1 MTKLPKGTT
10 LTNTEYTQLLKETYP
25 TVNIKPLE
33 DYISPQAV
41 IKHYCDGCNKVWL
54 DKPANLINLSHT
66 ILRHE
71 CESSVFDRIG
81 KAGSSHLMSGNR
93 KGMKKSAEEIELI
106 ANGVQLLS
114 VGYSAY
120 EVGEYLGVSVQL
132 LTWWGKHLG
141 IDMKDEGV
149 NYTVRS
155 NNEKKRE
162 EIREVLK
169 LAREIT
175 RLLEEKKMKKEA
187 KENKADN

>member
-1 MTKLPKGTT
+1 MPKLPKGTT

-25 TVNIKPLE
+25 TVNIKPIE
-33 DYISPQAV
+33 SYISPQAV
-41 IKHYCDGCNKVWL
+41 IRHYCDGCSKVWY
-54 DKPANLINLSHT
+54 DKPHNLINLKGT
-66 ILRHE
+66 ILQHK

-114 VGYSAY
+114 VGYSAH
-120 EVGEYLGVSVQL
+120 EVSEYLGLSPQL

-141 IDMKDEGV
+141 IEMKDKGV
-149 NYTVRS
+149 RTSIRVNKD
-155 NNEKKRE
+155 KKRE
-162 EIREVLK
+162 EIKEILK

-175 RLLEEKKMKKEA
+175 KLLEEKKMKKEA